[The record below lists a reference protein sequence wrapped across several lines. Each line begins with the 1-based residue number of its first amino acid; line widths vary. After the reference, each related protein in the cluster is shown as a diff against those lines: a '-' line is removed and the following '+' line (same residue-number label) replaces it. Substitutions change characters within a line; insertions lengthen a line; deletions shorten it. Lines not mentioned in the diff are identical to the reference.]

1 MEWEV
6 IPSKE
11 VLLFTK
17 KIRHWII
24 GDEDIE
30 GKKRF
35 IFREDTPT
43 EILDLYEEIKPKL
56 SFVYQG

>member
-1 MEWEV
+1 ME
-6 IPSKE
+6 IMAMPSKE
-11 VLLFTK
+11 VLLFIR
-17 KIRHWII
+17 KIHPWLI

-43 EILDLYEEIKPKL
+43 EILDLYEEIKPIL

>member
-1 MEWEV
+1 ME
-6 IPSKE
+6 IMAMPSE
-11 VLLFTK
+11 EALIFTGEM
-17 KIRHWII
+17 HNWII
-24 GDEDIE
+24 GEEIVE

-35 IFREDTPT
+35 IFREDTPN